1 MNLRQELKR
10 LTNQMSQESGWYE
23 TDDCDMQ
30 HCRKVTENECD
41 FIQMWWMDT
50 TKSSDRYIDEPEEE
64 EEEEDE

>member
-30 HCRKVTENECD
+30 HCR
-41 FIQMWWMDT
+41 
-50 TKSSDRYIDEPEEE
+50 YIDEPEEE
-64 EEEEDE
+64 EEEEEDE

>member
-30 HCRKVTENECD
+30 HCRKVTENEYD
-41 FIQMWWMDT
+41 FIQSVSMRRLSM
-50 TKSSDRYIDEPEEE
+50 YP
-64 EEEEDE
+64 

>member
-30 HCRKVTENECD
+30 HCRN
-41 FIQMWWMDT
+41 
-50 TKSSDRYIDEPEEE
+50 IDDPEEE
-64 EEEEDE
+64 EEEEEEEWIRLF